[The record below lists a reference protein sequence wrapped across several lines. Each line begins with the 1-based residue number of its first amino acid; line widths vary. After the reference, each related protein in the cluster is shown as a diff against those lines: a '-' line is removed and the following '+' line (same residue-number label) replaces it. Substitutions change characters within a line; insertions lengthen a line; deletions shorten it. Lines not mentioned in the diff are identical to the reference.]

1 MIAHIGIKSKRKRPI
16 RHTFFLNARYFAVD
30 HQLFFLNII
39 IESLCIEHIYIYRDT
54 VLVFFIDDSYGEK
67 ARDKVKWLSL
77 VEQVDKRG
85 RR

>member
-1 MIAHIGIKSKRKRPI
+1 MILSKHYNR
-16 RHTFFLNARYFAVD
+16 V
-30 HQLFFLNII
+30 
-39 IESLCIEHIYIYRDT
+39 SLHRTYIYIYRDT